1 MTQSH
6 STESNSQSHGEPSL
20 GPACMVVS
28 ILGLA
33 AFAAICGIGS
43 WFVFSNQPDL
53 AVKAIQKQLIP
64 WVESSQLAPSD
75 KQSIVVQLDQLVVKV
90 ESGSLDKNQL
100 VRLRNCL
107 QDNPVLLWGGIQ
119 SIENQAESSGLTE
132 TEIESLVRLNQRLLR
147 MATERKMGRGDLE
160 FTLQEV
166 SDVRN
171 DGSHLLVRPDLKA
184 DQIRSFMRRAEA
196 LLGRDNIP
204 NEPYQKSPSEAFAIL
219 VDAALDTSDSL

>member
-1 MTQSH
+1 
-6 STESNSQSHGEPSL
+6 
-20 GPACMVVS
+20 
-28 ILGLA
+28 
-33 AFAAICGIGS
+33 
-43 WFVFSNQPDL
+43 
-53 AVKAIQKQLIP
+53 
-64 WVESSQLAPSD
+64 
-75 KQSIVVQLDQLVVKV
+75 
-90 ESGSLDKNQL
+90 
-100 VRLRNCL
+100 
-107 QDNPVLLWGGIQ
+107 
-119 SIENQAESSGLTE
+119 
-132 TEIESLVRLNQRLLR
+132 